1 MSGGEGAATRRG
13 DARRMVVEAGLLAL
27 GALVTWAAGRMDW
40 VGYTYENGLQPPVD
54 GSFDGAA
61 WASELTPL
69 ALVLLAGI
77 AAMFAVRG
85 WAQRVIG
92 LIVTAAGATIVVRSS
107 MALSAAADPA
117 EVTRLGDL
125 RAGAVVTA
133 AQTHPGPIVLAIVG
147 GVLAAAAGLLMV
159 VRPRPRREL
168 PSKYETPAARRDSVA
183 KAMAARRDRA
193 KGPAGAGQGASAGGG
208 ADDDMTQR
216 LMWEALDSGADPTD
230 DEDPAGGA
238 GDAAGPGGDAP
249 R

>member
-1 MSGGEGAATRRG
+1 MSDGAGAAARRG
-13 DARRMVVEAGLLAL
+13 DARRMAAVAGLLAL
-27 GALVTWAAGRMDW
+27 GALATWAAGRMDW

-77 AAMFAVRG
+77 AALFAVRG

-92 LIVTAAGATIVVRSS
+92 LIVTAAGATVVVRSA
-107 MALSAAADPA
+107 MALTSAAEPA
-117 EVTRLGDL
+117 EVVRLGEL

-183 KAMAARRDRA
+183 KAMAARRGRA
-193 KGPAGAGQGASAGGG
+193 PGAAGGG
-208 ADDDMTQR
+208 AAGAAADDDMTQR
-216 LMWEALDSGADPTD
+216 LMWEALDSGTDPTED
-230 DEDPAGGA
+230 DDPAVGGGRA
-238 GDAAGPGGDAP
+238 DG
-249 R
+249 

>member
-1 MSGGEGAATRRG
+1 MSGGAEAAARRG
-13 DARRMVVEAGLLAL
+13 DARRMAVVAGLLAL
-27 GALVTWAAGRMDW
+27 GALATWAAGRMDW

-92 LIVTAAGATIVVRSS
+92 LIVAAAGATIVVRSA
-107 MALSAAADPA
+107 MALTSAADPA
-117 EVTRLGDL
+117 EVVRLGEL

-159 VRPRPRREL
+159 LRPRPRREL

-183 KAMAARRDRA
+183 KAMAARRGRT
-193 KGPAGAGQGASAGGG
+193 AGTAGGG
-208 ADDDMTQR
+208 AAGAAADDDLTQR
-216 LMWEALDSGADPTD
+216 LMWEALDSGADPTED
-230 DEDPAGGA
+230 DDPAV
-238 GDAAGPGGDAP
+238 GDGRADG
-249 R
+249 